1 MRILIAEDDAVSG
14 MVLLRRVQKMGHDAT
29 IVGNGREAWEVYL
42 REHPPL
48 VITDWMMPEM
58 NGLELVRKI
67 RGEHR
72 EQYTYVIMLTALAG
86 KAHYLEGM
94 EAGADDFVTK
104 PVDTD
109 GLHARMVVAE
119 RVLNLQ
125 REVARLEG
133 LLPICSYCKRI
144 RDPQEQWHAIESYV
158 SERTETTF
166 ETELCPDCQMR
177 TS

>member
-1 MRILIAEDDAVSG
+1 VKLAP
-14 MVLLRRVQKMGHDAT
+14 
-29 IVGNGREAWEVYL
+29 NGREAWEAYA
-42 REHPPL
+42 RDHPQL

-58 NGLELVRKI
+58 NGVELVRRI
-67 RGEHR
+67 RAENR

-86 KAHYLEGM
+86 KAHFLEGM
-94 EAGADDFVTK
+94 DAGADDFVTK
-104 PVDTD
+104 PVDPE
-109 GLHARMVVAE
+109 GLQARMVVAE
-119 RVLNLQ
+119 RVLSLQ

-144 RDPQEQWHAIESYV
+144 RDPKEQWHTIESYV

-166 ETELCPDCQMR
+166 ENELCPECQTR